1 MCKAV
6 ADVEAIDWIWKDV
19 GIWIWKDVGI
29 STGLDLKLAEFGY
42 CAKNR
47 EINVAK
53 NQVKIHYGVK

>member
-19 GIWIWKDVGI
+19 GI
-29 STGLDLKLAEFGY
+29 STGLDLKLAEFRY

-53 NQVKIHYGVK
+53 NQVKIY